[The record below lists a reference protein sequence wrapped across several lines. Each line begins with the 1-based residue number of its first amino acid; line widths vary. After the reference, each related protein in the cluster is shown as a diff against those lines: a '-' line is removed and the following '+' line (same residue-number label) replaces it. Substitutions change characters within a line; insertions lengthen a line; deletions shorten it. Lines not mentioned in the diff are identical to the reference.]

1 MKSTKFWIVVAAFFT
16 VASLPGSVFAA
27 DYPTKAVRFVCWSSA
42 GSPLDTMMRQLA
54 KQMSAMLGQS
64 VAVENRPGG
73 SGAVAMSFVMSQP
86 ADGYTVLSTTSSMPF
101 TMATGRVPFK
111 PDDFIVLPA
120 LESEPSSVA
129 VLAGSQFKSLKQF
142 VDYLHAHPNGLKV
155 GGYSSAGFHHFVLYE
170 LQQKGDFQAAWIP
183 FNGGNKAALAL
194 LGGNLDVAVMTP
206 SSAVA
211 QLQSGK
217 IRLLAVSSAAR
228 DEYFPDVPTFKEQG
242 YDMVAAIWRGIMVK
256 KDTPRAVTDKLLST
270 MKKIEATAEWKKFM
284 KVNLQVPYTIDS
296 VDAMQT
302 EVRDEVKSRREFLKK
317 NGYIK

>member
-111 PDDFIVLPA
+111 PDDFV
-120 LESEPSSVA
+120 
-129 VLAGSQFKSLKQF
+129 
-142 VDYLHAHPNGLKV
+142 
-155 GGYSSAGFHHFVLYE
+155 
-170 LQQKGDFQAAWIP
+170 
-183 FNGGNKAALAL
+183 
-194 LGGNLDVAVMTP
+194 
-206 SSAVA
+206 
-211 QLQSGK
+211 
-217 IRLLAVSSAAR
+217 
-228 DEYFPDVPTFKEQG
+228 
-242 YDMVAAIWRGIMVK
+242 
-256 KDTPRAVTDKLLST
+256 
-270 MKKIEATAEWKKFM
+270 
-284 KVNLQVPYTIDS
+284 
-296 VDAMQT
+296 
-302 EVRDEVKSRREFLKK
+302 
-317 NGYIK
+317 